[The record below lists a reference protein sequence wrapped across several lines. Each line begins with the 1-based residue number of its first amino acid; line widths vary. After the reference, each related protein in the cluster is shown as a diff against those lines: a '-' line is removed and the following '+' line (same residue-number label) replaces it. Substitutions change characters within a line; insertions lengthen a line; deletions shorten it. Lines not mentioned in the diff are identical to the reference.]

1 LGEETSEKRRN
12 DAIKNSFLFKGPTVV
27 AALVCAVAAVFSI
40 AVGTAIMANPG
51 ALQGTFLVNVSTGG
65 SASKGL
71 LGGFGAVMLVL
82 GVIYVASAAL
92 LWSEIHWV
100 KGVYMGIVGSIIGM
114 VWSGIG
120 TTFAPGI
127 AAAGMLVNV
136 LIVTLLATETW
147 EATRGVK

>member
-1 LGEETSEKRRN
+1 MEEENEKRRN

-40 AVGTAIMANPG
+40 SVGTAIVTSPG
-51 ALQGTFLVNVSTGG
+51 ALQGTFLVNLSTGNG
-65 SASKGL
+65 VSRGL
-71 LGGFGAVMLVL
+71 LGGFGIVLLVL

-92 LWSEIHWV
+92 LWSEIHWI
-100 KGVYMGIVGSIIGM
+100 KGVYVGIVASIIGM